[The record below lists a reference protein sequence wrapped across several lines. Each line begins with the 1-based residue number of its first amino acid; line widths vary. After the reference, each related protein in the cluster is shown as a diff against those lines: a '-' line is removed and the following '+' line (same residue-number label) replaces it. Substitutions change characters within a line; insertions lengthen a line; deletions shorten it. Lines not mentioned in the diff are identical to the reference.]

1 MWTWYNAVT
10 RKIML
15 LGVDP
20 GRSKSGLALVY
31 QDGSIAKFTVALMD
45 NFAEELQG
53 FAKEAHVQTIVVGNG
68 TTSEEM
74 QKILQNFFPEA
85 VLHII
90 EESHST
96 EEARALYWQL
106 YPPKGLKK
114 IIPLGLQVPPINLDG
129 LAAVIL
135 VRRYLKQSS

>member
-10 RKIML
+10 RENML

-20 GRSKSGLALVY
+20 GRSKSGLALVSE
-31 QDGSIAKFTVALMD
+31 DGSLEKFTVAMMN
-45 NFAEELQG
+45 NFAAELQD
-53 FAKEAHVQTIVVGNG
+53 FVQDRQVQTIVVGNG
-68 TTSEEM
+68 TTSAAM
-74 QKILQNFFPEA
+74 QQILKNTFPKAA
-85 VLHII
+85 VQVV

-96 EEARALYWQL
+96 EEARKLYWQL

-114 IIPLGLQVPPINLDG
+114 LIPLGLQVPPINLDG

-135 VRRYLKQSS
+135 VRRYLGVK